1 MEIFDR
7 LATFIV
13 KYRIPLFVAL
23 IIIFLV
29 GAWYGKDVQFDFSPR
44 TIFMTKDPELEF
56 LDQFE
61 KTFSPSDNLVYVL
74 LLHPEDVFNR
84 KSLLAIKEMTD
95 EIENLDGIDNVLS
108 LTNANLIKGSQEGF
122 TIVTPLENIP
132 DDNKKL
138 KEIEKEFLSEPLVV
152 KQLVSKD
159 AKATVIIAQFD
170 SEHQED
176 ESRRPIIEKI
186 EKIARAHSDD
196 FKIYFGG
203 LPVISK
209 AYADILRHDLIVF
222 TSLAMLIN
230 IIVLILIF
238 KNFHGVI
245 IPLGVVLISTTL
257 TMALAVLT
265 GQKLNALNN
274 IIPPFLLVYGLAD
287 SIHQINR
294 YYEEVPK
301 FPVKIDAIRSMLAAM
316 ALACLM
322 TSVTTAVGFAANY
335 TAKISIV
342 KKFGLLAAG
351 GVMIAYVVT
360 IIFVPSMLSFF
371 KKPEVWIKKE
381 LDKGLLGKFLVWISR
396 VNERHTRLVLLL
408 AIFTVF
414 LAILGITKMRIEHR
428 MLQELKRNHPV
439 SVANRMME
447 QHLSGVIPLEIA
459 VYSDEPDRMK
469 DPDLLKKLDR
479 LEEFIEKQDGVSNVI
494 SFMDLLKR
502 MNQAFHNDDPKYYK
516 IPDSRNLI
524 AQYLLLYSMSGGQ
537 DLTGKLLTED
547 YSKMRISIRTKD
559 YGSKWFFSLLNRIKK
574 FQKKLNIPK
583 DVKIHY
589 TGSSLIVNKALEHVV
604 KDLMSSFIVAFFLVF
619 LLVFIE
625 FGSIRLAAL
634 SMIPTTLPMIFT
646 MGFMGFVGIPLRM
659 STVVIFSISMGIA
672 IDNVIHYVA
681 RYKEELHSGLG
692 YHSAMYKT
700 IISSGRAI
708 VSTTFLVIAGFLILV
723 TSNFV
728 ATIDL
733 GLLGSIT
740 LFIGLISALFFLPV
754 LILTLRPKL

>member
-1 MEIFDR
+1 MKIFEK
-7 LATFIV
+7 LANFIV
-13 KYRIPLFVAL
+13 KYRIPLFTILMILFILSALVAR
-23 IIIFLV
+23 
-29 GAWYGKDVQFDFSPR
+29 KVQFDFSPK
-44 TIFMTKDPELEF
+44 TIFMTKDPELDF
-56 LDQFE
+56 LEKFE
-61 KTFSPSDNLVYVL
+61 ETFSPSDNLVYVL
-74 LLHPEDVFNR
+74 LLHDKNVFNYE
-84 KSLLAIKEMTD
+84 SLKAIQKMTQ
-95 EIENLDGIDNVLS
+95 EIENLEGIDNVLS
-108 LTNANLIKGSQEGF
+108 LTNANLIEGTQDGF
-122 TIVTPLENIP
+122 NIVTPLENIP
-132 DDNKKL
+132 KDPKELKK
-138 KEIEKEFLSEPLVV
+138 IEERFLHEPLVV
-152 KQLVSKD
+152 KQLISRD

-170 SEHQED
+170 SEHTED
-176 ESRRPIIEKI
+176 NQRKPIIEKI
-186 EKIARAHSDD
+186 EKIVKANRDHL
-196 FKIYFGG
+196 KVYFGG
-203 LPVISK
+203 MPVISK
-209 AYADILRHDLIVF
+209 AYADILKHDLIVF

-238 KNFHGVI
+238 RNFHGVI
-245 IPLGVVLISTTL
+245 IPLGVVIISTIMTI
-257 TMALAVLT
+257 ALAVIT

-294 YYEEVPK
+294 YYEEVPRYPK
-301 FPVKIDAIRSMLAAM
+301 KLDAIRAMLAAM

-371 KKPEVWIKKE
+371 KKPDIWIKRE
-381 LDKGLLGKFLVWISR
+381 LESGLLGKILVKISGI
-396 VNERHTRLVLLL
+396 NERHTRLVLLL
-408 AIFTVF
+408 AILTVA
-414 LAILGITKMRIEHR
+414 LSILGITHMRIEHR
-428 MLQELKRNHPV
+428 MLQELKADHPV
-439 SVANRMME
+439 SVANRTME
-447 QHLSGVIPLEIA
+447 KHLSGIIPLEIA
-459 VYSDEPDRMK
+459 VYSNEPDRMK
-469 DPDLLKKLDR
+469 DPELLKKLDK
-479 LEEFIEKQDGVSNVI
+479 LEEFIEKQEGVSNVI

-516 IPDSRNLI
+516 IPDDKNLI

-537 DLTGKLLTED
+537 DLTGKLITED

-559 YGSKWFFSLLNRIKK
+559 YGSKWFFNLLKK
-574 FQKKLNIPK
+574 VKRYQKQLKLPP

-589 TGSSLIVNKALEHVV
+589 TGSSLIVNKALDHVV

-625 FGSIRLAAL
+625 FGSVRLAAL

-672 IDNVIHYVA
+672 IDNVIHYIA
-681 RYKEELHSGLG
+681 RYREELREGLG
-692 YHSAMYKT
+692 YHTAMYKT
-700 IISSGRAI
+700 IITSGRAI
-708 VSTTFLVIAGFLILV
+708 VSTTFLVVAGFLILV

-740 LFIGLISALFFLPV
+740 IFVGLISALFFLPV
-754 LILTLRPKL
+754 LILILRPKL